1 MFCLLF
7 SAIDPTIEEA
17 VASIIWAE
25 PRLSADVPELVIVS
39 ITRDVDGWLG
49 MGVDLFFSEIF
60 TNDCMNEKECLD
72 TVCYY

>member
-1 MFCLLF
+1 MFCLLL

-39 ITRDVDGWLG
+39 ISRDIYD
-49 MGVDLFFSEIF
+49 
-60 TNDCMNEKECLD
+60 
-72 TVCYY
+72 